1 MREVLRREKRLCHNR
16 LLSDRNAATY
26 RKPLSDIS
34 SVEPAFLIDCFSC
47 SLGILEIPFED
58 VGAFDANLREEEE
71 QIRKLR
77 GIRDFKLTSSWWRD
91 SLS

>member
-1 MREVLRREKRLCHNR
+1 MREVFRREKRLRHNR

-34 SVEPAFLIDCFSC
+34 SVEPAFLVDCFSC

-58 VGAFDANLREEEE
+58 VGAFDANLREE
-71 QIRKLR
+71 
-77 GIRDFKLTSSWWRD
+77 
-91 SLS
+91 